1 MEVEALAAIKAVEF
15 GSELGL
21 HNSIIEGDSVVV
33 SKALECK
40 EFGLAP
46 YAHLLKDVSLFSGFY
61 SQFSY
66 SHIKKDG
73 NEIIHSLV
81 RLALTSQQCI
91 LWIENVPSY
100 TLPFVQT
107 DLTALWFFSI
117 KIFILKK

>member
-33 SKALECK
+33 SKALKCK

-107 DLTALWFFSI
+107 DLTAIWFFSI